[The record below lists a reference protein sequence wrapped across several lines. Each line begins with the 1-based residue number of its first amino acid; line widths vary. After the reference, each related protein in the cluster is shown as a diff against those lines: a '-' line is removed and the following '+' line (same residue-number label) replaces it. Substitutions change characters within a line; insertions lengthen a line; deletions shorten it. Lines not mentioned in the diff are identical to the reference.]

1 MERDKRKRM
10 GQRERLNEK
19 DTGKGWEEE
28 EKHTERKK
36 KE

>member
-19 DTGKGWEEE
+19 DTGKGLEEE
-28 EKHTERKK
+28 EKYTERKK
-36 KE
+36 E